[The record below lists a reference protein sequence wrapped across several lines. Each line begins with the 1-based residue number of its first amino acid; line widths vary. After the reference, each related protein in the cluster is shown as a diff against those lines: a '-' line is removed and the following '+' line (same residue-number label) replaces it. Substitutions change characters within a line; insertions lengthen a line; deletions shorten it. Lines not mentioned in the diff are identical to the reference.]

1 MPKTISDKIITIYY
15 ETNDCLTI
23 DTVDSEIYN
32 EVSINT
38 GNLKSLI
45 TWDIRRGIFN
55 EIDRQKN

>member
-1 MPKTISDKIITIYY
+1 MNLSDKIITIYY

-32 EVSINT
+32 DVSINT

-45 TWDIRRGIFN
+45 TSDIRRGIFN
-55 EIDRQKN
+55 EIDKQKN